1 MNSAEQNPNPELD
14 GIYQLAVDLRISG
27 LKYEAIASHPQI
39 KVKEHT
45 VRTWFMFGGKCY
57 KTYKDRVSLLQ
68 EDRWVKMKQIEAE
81 MQDLASEALKI
92 ISNAVV
98 KGDLKTSIKV
108 LEMVGLNKP
117 VLKIDDILH
126 SSWNPTVNLG

>member
-1 MNSAEQNPNPELD
+1 MNISEQNSYPELD

-27 LKYEAIASHPQI
+27 LKYEAIASNPQI
-39 KVKEHT
+39 NVKEHT

-68 EDRWVKMKQIEAE
+68 EDRWMKMKQIEAGI
-81 MQDLASEALKI
+81 QDLASEALKV
-92 ISNAVV
+92 ISNAVA

-108 LEMVGLNKP
+108 WEMAGLKP
-117 VLKIDDILH
+117 IQKIEDILH
-126 SSWNPTVNLG
+126 SSWNPTSNLG